1 MNDADS
7 DLKVRVGFVIALARR
22 LHEYGTAAPRLEE
35 AIGKVSA
42 RLGLVCDVL
51 STPTS
56 IVLSFSRQSRDLDAV
71 ADITQVIRLAP
82 GEVNL
87 RRLCA
92 VDLIADR
99 VIDGSVDLKT
109 GYRQLLEL
117 GRPAS
122 PRTKWLTVLS
132 FGVASASVAA
142 LLKCS
147 WMDLLVVAM
156 LGWMIGL
163 LALGAE
169 RRARLAHSFEAVSA
183 LLATTI
189 ATLFSAYVMP
199 LTLNAVV
206 LASLIVLLPGMTL
219 TTAVRELSS
228 QHLVSGIARM
238 AGAMATL
245 LKLTFGAVAATQLCR
260 VLGVVGPAVV
270 PMPVPL
276 WVEWLALF
284 SGALSFAV
292 LFRSAPRDGVLVV
305 ASVMFGYAL
314 TRLGGAQF
322 GPEFGVFI
330 AGLGVGAVSNLYAT
344 LYQRPGAVIREPGI
358 ILLVPGSVGF
368 KSLSFVFERD
378 VFLGVDTAFSLIAIL
393 VSLVAGLLFG
403 DLLVPPRRSL

>member
-1 MNDADS
+1 MNDRTASLRD
-7 DLKVRVGFVIALARR
+7 RVGFVIALARR

-56 IVLSFSRQSRDLDAV
+56 IVLSFTEQGHELDPV

-92 VDLIADR
+92 VDEIADR
-99 VIDGSVDLKT
+99 VIDGSLDLQT

-117 GRPAS
+117 GRPPS
-122 PRTKWLTVLS
+122 RRTRWLTVLS
-132 FGVASASVAA
+132 FGVASASV
-142 LLKCS
+142 
-147 WMDLLVVAM
+147 
-156 LGWMIGL
+156 
-163 LALGAE
+163 
-169 RRARLAHSFEAVSA
+169 
-183 LLATTI
+183 
-189 ATLFSAYVMP
+189 
-199 LTLNAVV
+199 
-206 LASLIVLLPGMTL
+206 
-219 TTAVRELSS
+219 
-228 QHLVSGIARM
+228 
-238 AGAMATL
+238 ATL

-260 VLGVVGPAVV
+260 VVGVVPPSGVLP
-270 PMPVPL
+270 PVPL
-276 WVEWLALF
+276 WVEWLGLGA
-284 SGALSFAV
+284 GALSFAV
-292 LFRSAPRDGVLVV
+292 LFRSAPRDGFIVV
-305 ASVMFGYAL
+305 GSVMFGYAL

-330 AGLGVGAVSNLYAT
+330 AGLGVGAASNLYAT
-344 LYQRPGAVIREPGI
+344 WYQRPGAVIREPGI

-378 VFLGVDTAFSLIAIL
+378 VFLGVDTAFSLITIL